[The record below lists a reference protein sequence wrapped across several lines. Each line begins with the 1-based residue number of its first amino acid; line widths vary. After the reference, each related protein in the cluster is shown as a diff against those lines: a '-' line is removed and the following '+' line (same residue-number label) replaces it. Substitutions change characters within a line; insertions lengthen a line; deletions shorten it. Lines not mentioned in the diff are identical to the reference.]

1 MDKLDH
7 KIAAL
12 RRRVAELLQGNSDN
26 RQPQQLL
33 SEAFKELH
41 SALEELEVAAQKL
54 RQQNLE
60 ELCLAQAAV
69 EAERQRYQDL
79 F

>member
-1 MDKLDH
+1 MQ
-7 KIAAL
+7 
-12 RRRVAELLQGNSDN
+12 RNSDN

-33 SEAFKELH
+33 SEVFKELH
-41 SALEELEVAAQKL
+41 SALEELEVADREL
-54 RQQNLE
+54 RQQNQ

-79 F
+79 FEFAPDGYLMTDAQG